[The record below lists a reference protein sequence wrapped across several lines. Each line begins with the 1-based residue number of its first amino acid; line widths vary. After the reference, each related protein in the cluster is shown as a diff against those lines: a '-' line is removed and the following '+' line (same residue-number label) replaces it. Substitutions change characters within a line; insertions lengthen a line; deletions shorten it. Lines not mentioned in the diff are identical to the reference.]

1 MATWTVPCPSPRWK
15 PIDKK
20 SRPAGREGK
29 ESLSLTTIE
38 NYLNNIHPILE
49 RAENIQHIYNSPALK
64 ALQHGMNI
72 PSYSPLAMQNAA
84 LTAHLA
90 PVYATAAEA
99 FHPAISAVAMCQQP
113 YMSIAETMAE
123 YQRTLDYI
131 NRVPALIKMQ
141 NTFLQLERFMPT
153 VIMSSALS
161 NMSAILPALEYL
173 HTEHPDSYQQIDSI
187 LSVEMDEDGSIEQ
200 YIQEMLSKLKDT
212 IPVTNSNLPQYL
224 FILEQSLDLI
234 SPFVDEPLKTSIEQ
248 LRSLIIIL
256 AYVIF
261 ENIPKCK

>member
-1 MATWTVPCPSPRWK
+1 MRRG
-15 PIDKK
+15 IKK
-20 SRPAGREGK
+20 SRPSGREGK

-64 ALQHGMNI
+64 ALQHGMKI

-99 FHPAISAVAMCQQP
+99 FHPAISAVAMYQQP

-200 YIQEMLSKLKDT
+200 YIQELLSNIKDT
-212 IPVTNSNLPQYL
+212 VTISSLYQYL
-224 FILEQSLDLI
+224 LKLAQYLNFI
-234 SPFVDEPLKTSIEQ
+234 SPFIDEPVRTGIDQ
-248 LRSLIIIL
+248 LSSLILML
-256 AYVIF
+256 AYIISHR
-261 ENIPKCK
+261 IPRDGQ

>member
-1 MATWTVPCPSPRWK
+1 M
-15 PIDKK
+15 
-20 SRPAGREGK
+20 
-29 ESLSLTTIE
+29 TTIE

-64 ALQHGMNI
+64 AVQHAMKI

-99 FHPAISAVAMCQQP
+99 FHPAISAVAMYQQP

-123 YQRTLDYI
+123 YQRTLGYI

-153 VIMSSALS
+153 VIMSPAVS

-173 HTEHPDSYQQIDSI
+173 RTEHPDSYQQVDSI
-187 LSVEMDEDGSIEQ
+187 LSVEMNEDTSIDQ
-200 YIQEMLSKLKDT
+200 YIQELLSNLKDT
-212 IPVTNSNLPQYL
+212 VTISSLHQYL
-224 FILEQSLDLI
+224 FVLDQSLDIIL
-234 SPFVDEPLKTSIEQ
+234 PFVDEPLKTSVEQ
-248 LRSLIIIL
+248 LRSLILIL
-256 AYVIF
+256 AYIIF

>member
-1 MATWTVPCPSPRWK
+1 M
-15 PIDKK
+15 
-20 SRPAGREGK
+20 
-29 ESLSLTTIE
+29 TTIE
-38 NYLNNIHPILE
+38 NYLNNVHPILE

-64 ALQHGMNI
+64 ALQHGMKI

-90 PVYATAAEA
+90 QMYATAAET
-99 FHPAISAVAMCQQP
+99 FRPAISAVAMYQQP

-153 VIMSSALS
+153 VIMYPALS

-173 HTEHPDSYQQIDSI
+173 RTEHPDSYQQVDSI

-200 YIQEMLSKLKDT
+200 YIQELLSNIKDT
-212 IPVTNSNLPQYL
+212 VTISSLYQYL
-224 FILEQSLDLI
+224 LKLAQYLNFI
-234 SPFVDEPLKTSIEQ
+234 SPFIDEPVRTGIDQ
-248 LRSLIIIL
+248 LSSLILML
-256 AYVIF
+256 AYIISHR
-261 ENIPKCK
+261 IPRDGQ

>member
-1 MATWTVPCPSPRWK
+1 MMNEVRN
-15 PIDKK
+15 KK
-20 SRPAGREGK
+20 SRPSGREGK

-72 PSYSPLAMQNAA
+72 PSYAPLAMQNTA

-153 VIMSSALS
+153 VIIPPAVS
-161 NMSAILPALEYL
+161 NMSMILPALEYL
-173 HTEHPDSYQQIDSI
+173 RTEHPDSYQQVDSI

-200 YIQEMLSKLKDT
+200 YIQELLSNIKDT
-212 IPVTNSNLPQYL
+212 VTISSLYQYL
-224 FILEQSLDLI
+224 LKLAQYLNFI
-234 SPFVDEPLKTSIEQ
+234 SPFIDEPVRTGIDQ
-248 LRSLIIIL
+248 LSSLILML
-256 AYVIF
+256 AYIISHR
-261 ENIPKCK
+261 IPRDGQ

>member
-1 MATWTVPCPSPRWK
+1 M
-15 PIDKK
+15 
-20 SRPAGREGK
+20 
-29 ESLSLTTIE
+29 TTIE

-64 ALQHGMNI
+64 ALQHGMKI

-90 PVYATAAEA
+90 QMYATAAET
-99 FHPAISAVAMCQQP
+99 FRPAISAVAMYQQP

-153 VIMSSALS
+153 VIIPPAVS
-161 NMSAILPALEYL
+161 NMSVILPALEYL
-173 HTEHPDSYQQIDSI
+173 HTEHPDSYQQVDSI
-187 LSVEMDEDGSIEQ
+187 LSVEMNEDGSIEQ
-200 YIQEMLSKLKDT
+200 YIQELLSNIKDT
-212 IPVTNSNLPQYL
+212 VTISSLYQYL
-224 FILEQSLDLI
+224 LNLAQFLNFI
-234 SPFVDEPLKTSIEQ
+234 SPFIDEPVRTGIDQ
-248 LRSLIIIL
+248 LSSLILML
-256 AYVIF
+256 AYIISHR
-261 ENIPKCK
+261 IPRDGQ

>member
-1 MATWTVPCPSPRWK
+1 M
-15 PIDKK
+15 
-20 SRPAGREGK
+20 
-29 ESLSLTTIE
+29 TTIE

-64 ALQHGMNI
+64 ALQHGMKI

-90 PVYATAAEA
+90 QMYATAAET
-99 FHPAISAVAMCQQP
+99 FRPAISAVAMYQQP

-153 VIMSSALS
+153 VIMSPALS

-200 YIQEMLSKLKDT
+200 YIQELLSNIKDT
-212 IPVTNSNLPQYL
+212 VTISSLYQYL
-224 FILEQSLDLI
+224 LKLAQYLNFI
-234 SPFVDEPLKTSIEQ
+234 SPFIDEPVRTGIDQ
-248 LRSLIIIL
+248 LSSLILML
-256 AYVIF
+256 AYIISHR
-261 ENIPKCK
+261 IPRDGQ

>member
-1 MATWTVPCPSPRWK
+1 M
-15 PIDKK
+15 
-20 SRPAGREGK
+20 
-29 ESLSLTTIE
+29 TTIE
-38 NYLNNIHPILE
+38 NYLNNVHPILE
-49 RAENIQHIYNSPALK
+49 RAENIQHLYNSPALK
-64 ALQHGMNI
+64 AVQHGMKI
-72 PSYSPLAMQNAA
+72 PSYAPLAMQNAA

-90 PVYATAAEA
+90 QMYATAAEA
-99 FHPAISAVAMCQQP
+99 FHPAISAVAMYQQP

-153 VIMSSALS
+153 VIMSPALS

-173 HTEHPDSYQQIDSI
+173 HTEHPDSYQQVDSI
-187 LSVEMDEDGSIEQ
+187 LSVEMDEEGSIEQ
-200 YIQEMLSKLKDT
+200 YIQELLSKLKNT

-224 FILEQSLDLI
+224 FILEHFLDLI